1 MSKIIETAPPVET
14 AEIPQAN
21 LGNTVRAS
29 WNMSADD
36 IRANIANYNADAKE
50 ALMKAFFWCIDPSH
64 PVAKPEFAKRVKS
77 SDNTI
82 YKIFTGKY
90 RHPETNE
97 QLQPSAE
104 LIKAIREFLT
114 LEKDRFEGGETEF
127 VLTPTARKI
136 VTACDLGRESQSIVF
151 LVGPSHVGK
160 TWALERYY
168 TPGNN
173 HGHTVYC
180 RMRAASGLGGMV
192 KCIAESVGVSSK
204 SNTTDLIERI
214 IRALTPNMLLIL
226 DEVHLLA
233 HTYRKGSFHNCMEV
247 IREIHDRAKCG
258 MVLCFTLLDDV
269 KAARQRELQQLW
281 RRGVHKVFL
290 PIMPTKGDVSMILEH
305 HGLEFP
311 EAKMNVTIGEGSRA
325 VTDCPYAILK
335 QVCREEALKAITERL
350 RYARKLANRAGKKLN
365 WSHFVQAHLLIAKQ
379 AEQEGEWDL

>member
-1 MSKIIETAPPVET
+1 MSKIETPPIDSDAV
-14 AEIPQAN
+14 AIPQAN
-21 LGNTVRAS
+21 TGNTVRAS

-36 IRANIANYNADAKE
+36 IRANIANYNPEAKE
-50 ALMKAFFWCIDPSH
+50 ALFKAFHWCIDPAH
-64 PVAKPEFAKRVKS
+64 PIAKPEFARRVGS

-82 YKIFTGKY
+82 YKIYTGKY
-90 RHPETNE
+90 RHPETGE
-97 QLQPSAE
+97 QLQPNTE
-104 LIKAIREFLT
+104 LIRKIREFLT
-114 LEKDRFEGGETEF
+114 LEKERHEGGETEF
-127 VLTPTARKI
+127 VLTPTAKKI

-160 TWALERYY
+160 TWALERHY

-192 KCIAESVGVSSK
+192 RCIAESVGVSSK
-204 SNTTDLIERI
+204 ANTTDLIERI

-281 RRGVHKVFL
+281 RRGVHKVYL
-290 PIMPTKGDVSMILEH
+290 PTMPTKGDVSLILEH

-311 EAKMNVTIGEGSRA
+311 EAKLTVTIGEGSRA
-325 VTDCPYAILK
+325 VTDQPYAILK
-335 QVCREEALKAITERL
+335 QVCKEEALKAVTERL
-350 RYARKLANRAGKKLN
+350 RYARKLANRGGKKLT
-365 WSHFVQAHLLIAKQ
+365 WAHFVQAHLLIAKQ